1 MNLAM
6 SAPEKRELLALMEE
20 RERRKRTNRLASY
33 RPYPKQLE
41 FHALKTRESALIAAN
56 QVGKTYGEAYELAM
70 HLTGRYPAWWVGNRW
85 DQPIVCIAGS
95 KSGQLLRDG
104 AQRVLCGRPGE
115 WGTGS
120 IPQDS
125 IIGEPKRAQGTPDLL
140 DSVMVRHVDGH
151 INRINFKTYD
161 QGRERWQAET
171 VHEVWLDEEPPEDVY
186 FEALTRTNA
195 TKGHVK
201 LTLTPL
207 LGMSTVV
214 RRFLMEPSDD
224 RAVVTMTIDDALH
237 YSEEQRAQ
245 IIASY
250 PAHEMEARAKGIPT
264 LGSGRAFPV
273 SDSDIEWQADVI
285 PSHWPEIIGIDFGWD
300 HPTAAARLAWDR
312 DADCVYVT
320 AAYRK
325 RQEGVVMHAAAIRAW
340 GDLPVAWPH
349 DGLQHDKGSGEQLA
363 AQYRAQG
370 LQMLPE
376 RATFPD
382 GGNGVEAGVSE
393 MLERM
398 QTGRF
403 KVASHLVEVF
413 DEIRLYHR
421 DNGRLVKEMDDL
433 ISAIRYGMMMLR
445 HAKTAAKRK
454 PKALHFTSEF
464 RS

>member
-6 SAPEKRELLALMEE
+6 STPEKRQLLALIEE
-20 RERRKRTNRLASY
+20 RERRKRTNRLADY

-41 FHALKTRESALIAAN
+41 FHALTTRESALIAAN
-56 QVGKTYGEAYELAM
+56 QVGKTWGEAFEMAM
-70 HLTGRYPAWWVGNRW
+70 HLTGRYPDWWVGHRW
-85 DQPIVCIAGS
+85 TVPIVCIVGS

-120 IPQDS
+120 IPQDA
-125 IIGEPKRAQGTPDLL
+125 IIGEPKRAMGTPDLL
-140 DSVMVRHVDGH
+140 DSVMVRHVDGY
-151 INRINFKTYD
+151 INRLNLKTYD

-171 VHEVWLDEEPPEDVY
+171 VHEVWLDEEPPDPIY

-195 TKGHVK
+195 TGGHVK

-214 RRFLMEPSDD
+214 RRFLMEPSPD

-237 YSEEQRAQ
+237 YSEEDRAK

-250 PAHEMEARAKGIPT
+250 PPHEMEARAKGIPT

-273 SDSDIEWQADVI
+273 SDSDIEWKAEPI
-285 PSHWPEIIGIDFGWD
+285 PAHWPEIVGIDFGWD

-312 DADCVYVT
+312 DADCIYVT

-325 RQEGVVMHAAAIRAW
+325 RQEGVIYHAASIRAW
-340 GDLPVAWPH
+340 GDWLPVAWPH

-363 AQYRAQG
+363 EQYKAQG
-370 LQMLPE
+370 LNMLPE
-376 RATFPD
+376 RATFHD

-398 QTGRF
+398 QTGRM
-403 KVASHLVEVF
+403 KVAAHLVEVF

-421 DNGRLVKEMDDL
+421 ENGRLVKEMDDL
-433 ISAIRYGMMMLR
+433 ISAIRYAMMMLR
-445 HAKTAAKRK
+445 YAQTNQ
-454 PKALHFTSEF
+454 KADLSGLENYTVDY
-464 RS
+464 